1 MNNWSTS
8 PLFQSPS
15 CLHQPSYRLPNPSQ
29 TAAPLTCRGS
39 RVRRRARA
47 PGSRTGPGR
56 SATWRS
62 WLLEL
67 LPGGV
72 DATGARARLTGRR
85 PAAQPPFTG
94 RRQCRRSTARGV
106 RVPQPATATQLLAIT
121 LVRWMGVSCHWCHCH
136 WALGV
141 TGLSAAGFT
150 WIVLFRHVPR
160 QKNQGPRSSRSH
172 VRYTFQDPGFSR
184 FHDKHKFQD
193 PKSTR
198 SYNLESPRSHKYT
211 FQNPE
216 SPRSHDKYL
225 GMLCRI
231 QCSQFP
237 MSSWLTT

>member
-56 SATWRS
+56 RATWRS

-67 LPGGV
+67 LPGAV
-72 DATGARARLTGRR
+72 DDTGARARLTGRR
-85 PAAQPPFTG
+85 PAARPPFTG

-141 TGLSAAGFT
+141 TGLSAGLHLDSTVNECCALSG
-150 WIVLFRHVPR
+150 L
-160 QKNQGPRSSRSH
+160 SRAQLGGGSEH
-172 VRYTFQDPGFSR
+172 
-184 FHDKHKFQD
+184 
-193 PKSTR
+193 
-198 SYNLESPRSHKYT
+198 
-211 FQNPE
+211 NPE
-216 SPRSHDKYL
+216 VFSLQLKYDASP
-225 GMLCRI
+225 
-231 QCSQFP
+231 FFA
-237 MSSWLTT
+237 